1 MTGALIA
8 RLAVR
13 RGALAGALVACALAA
28 QGLSPASARQAVPP
42 RPSAASAVPTGQP
55 LADLIARCR
64 LGDTGGAAAEFAKWD
79 ARRVAVE
86 ATVPASADDATI
98 ATLAVL
104 HTGAAILTG
113 AFSGVKPQPTADP
126 QHFAAAHRLVG
137 ILGDRTEANPSLR
150 AFCSSWY
157 ILAASLWCANGQV
170 AVAERTLRAGHG
182 PLGDDPEFL
191 LTAATIDEALMGPY
205 ESPAAAAIAHAPAK
219 VSQNR
224 GEMKRTSHGLLT
236 MEYLAAE
243 RRLKK
248 ALALRPD
255 LVEARLRLGRVY
267 FLLDRRAD
275 ARPEFERVLLDAPG
289 GTHPFAAAVAALFLG
304 QLHEA
309 ADRFADAR
317 NAYERAISL
326 QPADQAPYLALGH
339 LLVASGRVD
348 EGWAAVRRMLEGP
361 GGAPRT
367 SPDSYNDYRMGQAWQ
382 ANQRMAELEAWA
394 RR

>member
-1 MTGALIA
+1 M
-8 RLAVR
+8 
-13 RGALAGALVACALAA
+13 
-28 QGLSPASARQAVPP
+28 
-42 RPSAASAVPTGQP
+42 
-55 LADLIARCR
+55 
-64 LGDTGGAAAEFAKWD
+64 
-79 ARRVAVE
+79 
-86 ATVPASADDATI
+86 
-98 ATLAVL
+98 
-104 HTGAAILTG
+104 H
-113 AFSGVKPQPTADP
+113 
-126 QHFAAAHRLVG
+126 
-137 ILGDRTEANPSLR
+137 
-150 AFCSSWY
+150 
-157 ILAASLWCANGQV
+157 
-170 AVAERTLRAGHG
+170 
-182 PLGDDPEFL
+182 
-191 LTAATIDEALMGPY
+191 
-205 ESPAAAAIAHAPAK
+205 
-219 VSQNR
+219 
-224 GEMKRTSHGLLT
+224 
-236 MEYLAAE
+236 
-243 RRLKK
+243 
-248 ALALRPD
+248 
-255 LVEARLRLGRVY
+255 